1 MSEIAKHW
9 IDGEWAG
16 SGTVSESIDP
26 ATGAVLGR
34 WADGGEAEACAAI
47 AAARRAF
54 DTTSWSQDRVLR
66 HRVLGEMADR
76 FDAHAD
82 ELGALVTKENGKILA
97 QGMFESTTA
106 GGTLRHNA
114 AEALTDTG
122 ISAEVAPG
130 QWFSTYAEPAGV
142 VGIIVPW
149 NAPVALLIRSLA
161 PALSAGNTV
170 AVKMPGQTALVAN
183 LVSQIIA
190 EVTSLPRG
198 VVNIFTESG
207 NTGAPYLVASPDVQ
221 VISYTGSTTVG
232 RLVAADGAPT
242 LKRMNLE
249 LGGKTPMIVFDDA
262 DLDATVPL
270 VASAVTTFAGQ
281 FCMTGSRILV
291 QRGVADRVR
300 TGLASIFEN
309 VRLGDGLDPGTEMGP
324 LIDKADVVRVEGLVQ
339 AALAYAKPIVRGGPA
354 TDGALAAGAFY
365 RPALLEVED
374 VNTDIVQKEVFGPV
388 ATFEVFDTETD
399 AIARANATGYGLAAG
414 IFTSSINISR
424 RVSREIQVGTVWT
437 NAWAELN
444 DGFAEG
450 GFKQSGVGRLRG
462 PLAITDFQEAKT
474 VVHSI
479 PALQA

>member
-9 IDGEWAG
+9 IDGEWTG
-16 SGTVSESIDP
+16 SGTVVESVNP

-34 WADGGEAEACAAI
+34 WADGGEAEARAAV
-47 AAARRAF
+47 AAARRTF
-54 DTTSWSQDRVLR
+54 DTSPWSRDRGLR
-66 HRVLGEMADR
+66 HRVLSEMADR
-76 FDAHAD
+76 FDARAS
-82 ELGALVTKENGKILA
+82 ELGTLVTRENGKKIAEGL
-97 QGMFESTTA
+97 FEGTSP
-106 GGTLRHNA
+106 GPTLRHNA
-114 AEALTDTG
+114 AMALTDTG

-130 QWFSTYAEPAGV
+130 QWYSTYAEPAGV
-142 VGIIVPW
+142 AGIIVPW
-149 NAPVALLIRSLA
+149 NSPVALLIRSLA

-232 RLVAADGAPT
+232 RLVAAGGAAT

-262 DLDATVPL
+262 DLEATVPL
-270 VASAVTTFAGQ
+270 LAAGITTFAGE

-291 QRGVADRVR
+291 QRGVADQVR
-300 TGLASIFEN
+300 TRLAALLEN
-309 VRLGDGLDPGTEMGP
+309 VRVGDGMDPETDMGP
-324 LIDKADVVRVEGLVQ
+324 LIDRADVDRVDRMVQ
-339 AALAYAKPIVRGGPA
+339 AALAYAKPIVRGGPV
-354 TDGALAAGAFY
+354 TEGTLAAGAFY

-374 VNTDIVQKEVFGPV
+374 VSTEIVQKEVFGPV

-399 AIARANATGYGLAAG
+399 AIARANATEYGLAAG

-424 RVSREIQVGTVWT
+424 RVSREIHAGTIWT
-437 NAWAELN
+437 NTWAAIN

-450 GFKQSGVGRLRG
+450 GYKQSGIGRLRG
-462 PLAITDFQEAKT
+462 PLAITEFQEAKT
-474 VVHSI
+474 VVHAI
-479 PALQA
+479 PPFQS